1 MKKLLSKVEVHPL
14 TYIILFI
21 MLHEGLIKYVFVIS
35 IILIIHELG
44 HLLFMKIF
52 KRKIVLIKIFPFGSL
67 IKVDS
72 VLSTNIYE
80 DIIISLGGIIAQ
92 LVACVFINNDMFLY
106 YNKLIILF
114 NLLPICPLD
123 GYRVLKNI
131 TELFLPYNKTFFV
144 SFVISILFLS
154 IIIIKK
160 VDIIYY
166 NLLIIIFMIYSTFK
180 EYSLKKFYMFKFFY
194 ERKKYKVRFRRVVY
208 ISKKENMY
216 KNRFNMINNIRED
229 IYLQEEPLK
238 YLLIHS
244 K

>member
-1 MKKLLSKVEVHPL
+1 M
-14 TYIILFI
+14 
-21 MLHEGLIKYVFVIS
+21 
-35 IILIIHELG
+35 
-44 HLLFMKIF
+44 
-52 KRKIVLIKIFPFGSL
+52 
-67 IKVDS
+67 
-72 VLSTNIYE
+72 N
-80 DIIISLGGIIAQ
+80 ISLGGIIAQ
-92 LVACVFINNDMFLY
+92 LMASVFINNDMFLY

-180 EYSLKKFYMFKFFY
+180 EYSLKEFYMFKFFY

-208 ISKKENMY
+208 ISKKENMS
-216 KNRFNMINNIRED
+216 KID
-229 IYLQEEPLK
+229 
-238 YLLIHS
+238 LI
-244 K
+244 

>member
-35 IILIIHELG
+35 AILIIHELG

-72 VLSTNIYE
+72 VLSTNIHE

-92 LVACVFINNDMFLY
+92 LVASVFINNDMFLY

-154 IIIIKK
+154 IIIIFLSAILALIFSIVSLGSQSILNVIPVK
-160 VDIIYY
+160 V
-166 NLLIIIFMIYSTFK
+166 LMKIIIFYIYTIIC
-180 EYSLKKFYMFKFFY
+180 YL
-194 ERKKYKVRFRRVVY
+194 Y
-208 ISKKENMY
+208 I
-216 KNRFNMINNIRED
+216 
-229 IYLQEEPLK
+229 
-238 YLLIHS
+238 
-244 K
+244 